1 MSYMPLGMEATGILA
16 SATLTLFSILVAVIG
31 VLLAMYSGVVGRES
45 YIKKPYEDLIV
56 FLIIILI
63 IGGIGCFS
71 SIAYLLGVFQIS
83 VGYLMVISLILMI
96 LMIIIGV
103 FRAFITIKRTS
114 GNVGN

>member
-1 MSYMPLGMEATGILA
+1 MALGTEATGILA

-31 VLLAMYSGVVGRES
+31 ILLAMYSGVVDRQS
-45 YIKKPYEDLIV
+45 YIKKPYEDLII

-71 SIAYLLGVFQIS
+71 SIVYLSGVSQIPI
-83 VGYLMVISLILMI
+83 GYLIVISLILMVI
-96 LMIIIGV
+96 MIIIGV

-114 GNVGN
+114 